1 MRIRTVLAALL
12 LLTATACDGPPP
24 VKVGDGTKLPVW
36 PPVSDGAKV
45 ELAKNPL
52 ADTHLVLLDNSGS
65 MGSRDCS
72 GDLNKFDL
80 ARKALKGFARAIP
93 LEANLGLMVFTSS
106 GAKVVVPFGAG
117 AGHRAGFDRTLDS
130 LKADMGT
137 PLRGALGD
145 AYTVMVEQARRQ
157 LGYGTYRLGIV
168 TDGES
173 GDGDPADAAKE
184 IAKTPIEVSTIGFC
198 TGKSHSLNIPGYT
211 RYYTAGNPKE
221 LVEGL
226 KAMLAETLVFDASSF
241 SAN

>member
-1 MRIRTVLAALL
+1 MRIRRMLAALL
-12 LLTATACDGPPP
+12 LLTAACDDSPT
-24 VKVGDGTKLPVW
+24 VRAGDGTKLPVW

-52 ADTHLVLLDNSGS
+52 ADIHLVLFDNSGS

-72 GDLNKFDL
+72 GDLSKFDL
-80 ARKALKGFARAIP
+80 ARKALKGFARAVP

-106 GAKVVVPFGAG
+106 GAKVAVPFGAG
-117 AGHRAGFDRTLDS
+117 AAHRDGFDRTLDS

-145 AYTVMVEQARRQ
+145 AYNVMVEQARRQ
-157 LGYGTYRLGIV
+157 LGYGTYRLDIV

-184 IAKTPIEVSTIGFC
+184 IAKTPIEVSTVGFC
-198 TGKSHSLNIPGYT
+198 TGKSHSLNVPGYT

-226 KAMLAETLVFDASSF
+226 KAMLAEVPVFDASSF